1 MKNGNSNGLN
11 APAAERA
18 DRPYRVALAARR
30 RLDLGGVSRLICE
43 SEMLTL
49 VAAELE
55 LEKAAEACANLTPD
69 VAMFDAAFPEGGAFD
84 VAEELLARR
93 KVRAVIFLD
102 DEFAMARAQRA
113 VAIPHTAYFTRHDE
127 FTYICGGI
135 GELLAPANID
145 APKESESHCPA
156 PKFLLDAARL
166 RELNCDGFLCL
177 SAKER
182 QIMRYLA
189 RGHTVPETAQMLSI
203 ARSTVDNH
211 KSRLMKKLNICH
223 MTQITRVAMRV
234 GLID

>member
-1 MKNGNSNGLN
+1 MKNGNSHALSI
-11 APAAERA
+11 PAAERA
-18 DRPYRVALAARR
+18 GRPYRVVLAARR
-30 RLDLGGVSRLICE
+30 CLDLGGLSRLIRE

-49 VAAELE
+49 AAAERD
-55 LEKAAEACANLTPD
+55 LEKATEACADLTPD
-69 VAMFDAAFPEGGAFD
+69 IAMLDAAFPDGSAFD
-84 VAEELLARR
+84 VAEKLLARR

-113 VAIPHTAYFTRHDE
+113 IAMDHTAYFTRHDE
-127 FTYICGGI
+127 FTHICGGV
-135 GELLAPANID
+135 GELLAPA
-145 APKESESHCPA
+145 ASEPPEEAENQCPA

-182 QIMRYLA
+182 QVMRLLA
-189 RGHTVPETAQMLSI
+189 RGHTVPETARILRV

-211 KSRLMKKLNICH
+211 KSRIMKKLNICH